1 MGKYLVLCS
10 IVMLFVLLQTEVIMS
25 LSRRGSSRPSGGNRG
40 SHHKPSRPVHQ
51 PSKPS
56 RPVHQPSKPSRPVH
70 QPSYPGNPVHKPIK
84 PVQNPVKPVQEV
96 PVQSARQP
104 VQPVQNPVVPQNKP
118 ANNPPPYNPAYQ
130 PNNPANPAQNPVVP
144 QNKPANNPPPYN
156 PAYPPHNP
164 ANPAQNPAYPP
175 HNPAN
180 PAQNPAYPPHNPAN
194 PAYPPHNPANP
205 AQNPAY
211 PPHYPANPAQNP
223 AYPPHN
229 PANPAYP
236 PHNPANPAYP
246 PHNPVN
252 PAQNP
257 AYPPH
262 NPANP
267 AYPPQNPANPA
278 QNPAYPPHNPGYPQ
292 HNPAY
297 PPPNPGYPH
306 NPNYPQNPS
315 YPHYNPGYPHNP
327 NYNPKWGHYD
337 AKPWKPKPPKTNLK
351 HIAGAAAV
359 GALGG
364 FVLSHAMS
372 NMHFNF
378 RNREEQRWWYENRNR
393 YSDQVYYPKY
403 EQPVPP
409 EVFVRDCW
417 NITVR
422 EFIEPTGNDTADEME
437 RRVVTQVVHEMCVQ
451 QYRSYSGQAEGGSV
465 IHNTHIQEPNPSNPV
480 MERTQGG
487 AVAGTAVGNTELS
500 LGGPMGDM
508 HFQFNDS
515 EEQQWWNDNRHRF
528 MGRVFQPNYSQPVPA
543 DVFVSDC
550 VNATMGEYTKPSGNE
565 TANETETRVLKR
577 LVPEMC
583 MELYHNYSRQSE
595 KEMVYN
601 SDKKLE
607 ESIVPVKLAI
617 KDMTTKHPTENNGGR
632 NGAMSMH
639 FPFADALLLPS
650 MLLATVLSTGFLI
663 P

>member
-10 IVMLFVLLQTEVIMS
+10 IAILFILLQTEVSMS
-25 LSRRGSSRPSGGNRG
+25 LSRRGSSRPSGGGNRG
-40 SHHKPSRPVHQ
+40 SHHKPSRPAHQPSKPSRPVHQ

-56 RPVHQPSKPSRPVH
+56 RPVHQPSKPSRPVL
-70 QPSYPGNPVHKPIK
+70 QPSKPGNPVHKPIK

-104 VQPVQNPVVPQNKP
+104 VQPVQNPMVPQNKP

-130 PNNPANPAQNPVVP
+130 
-144 QNKPANNPPPYN
+144 
-156 PAYPPHNP
+156 PHNP

-211 PPHYPANPAQNP
+211 PPHNPANPAYPPHNPANPAYPPHNPANPAYPPHNPANPAQNP

-236 PHNPANPAYP
+236 PHNPANPA
-246 PHNPVN
+246 
-252 PAQNP
+252 QNP
-257 AYPPH
+257 AYPH

-267 AYPPQNPANPA
+267 AYPPQHPANPA

-297 PPPNPGYPH
+297 PAPNPGYPH

-315 YPHYNPGYPHNP
+315 YPHPNPGYPQNP
-327 NYNPKWGHYD
+327 NYPQNPKWGHYD

-351 HIAGAAAV
+351 HMAGAAAV

-364 FVLSHAMS
+364 FFLGRAMS

-378 RNREEQRWWYENRNR
+378 RNPAEEQWWYENRNR
-393 YSDQVYYPKY
+393 YSDHVYYPKY
-403 EQPVPP
+403 EQPVPAD
-409 EVFVRDCW
+409 VFVRDCW

-422 EFIEPTGNDTADEME
+422 EFIEPSGNETADEME
-437 RRVVTQVVHEMCVQ
+437 SRVVAQVVHEMCVQ
-451 QYRSYSGQAEGGSV
+451 QYRSYSGQAEGGSI
-465 IHNTHIQEPNPSNPV
+465 IHNTNIQVPNPANPAIKH
-480 MERTQGG
+480 TQGE
-487 AVAGTAVGNTELS
+487 AVAGTAVENSEIS
-500 LGGPMGDM
+500 FGGPMGNM
-508 HFQFNDS
+508 QFQFNGS
-515 EEQQWWNDNRHRF
+515 EEQQWWNENRYRL
-528 MGRVFQPNYSQPVPA
+528 MGRIFQPNYSYPVPI
-543 DVFVSDC
+543 DVFVNDC
-550 VNATMGEYTKPSGNE
+550 VNATMGEYMKLSRNE
-565 TANETETRVLKR
+565 TAIETETRVLKR

-583 MELYHNYSRQSE
+583 TKLYHNYSRNSE
-595 KEMVYN
+595 KEMAYN
-601 SDKKLE
+601 SNEKLE
-607 ESIVPVKLAI
+607 ESIIPVKLALE
-617 KDMTTKHPTENNGGR
+617 DRASAPANPPAGNS
-632 NGAMSMH
+632 AMSMH
-639 FPFADALLLPS
+639 FHFTDAVLLPS
-650 MLLATVLSTGFLI
+650 MLLGTVLSTRFLI